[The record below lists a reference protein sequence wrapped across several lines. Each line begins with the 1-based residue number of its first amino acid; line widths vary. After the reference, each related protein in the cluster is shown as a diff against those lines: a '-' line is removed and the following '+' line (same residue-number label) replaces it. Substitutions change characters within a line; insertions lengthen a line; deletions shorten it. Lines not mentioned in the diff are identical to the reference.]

1 MNVWDPYQR
10 LGMSHDA
17 SEEEILEAQN
27 FLLKQY
33 GGQESSYESIE
44 AAFEKI
50 LMANFR
56 KRKRD
61 AFEEEILEAQNFLL
75 KQYGGHESS
84 YESIEASFEKILTP
98 MWSVMNSSETGP
110 AFQWKVV
117 AEADAKVV
125 SMMRQSSTRWVLK
138 WRCRPIHASGSD
150 FNGATRLAH
159 TKGNVRSDF
168 NCSVV
173 TSLEMTIMEGPLL
186 VVMVA
191 LSLLSCI
198 YFLNDDEKCFE
209 SLNWGLSLLL
219 GSIGL
224 LGEYCLTSRKKYICP
239 LEKFGYLPLEPFLE
253 TYNLN
258 QDYNPEEFLS
268 VVPSQYFIKANRNL
282 VSTSIA

>member
-1 MNVWDPYQR
+1 MNVWDPYQH
-10 LGMSHDA
+10 LGMTRDA

-33 GGQESSYESIE
+33 GGHESSYESIE

-61 AFEEEILEAQNFLL
+61 AFEEEILEAQKLSPETIWTLFLF
-75 KQYGGHESS
+75 GFM
-84 YESIEASFEKILTP
+84 AV
-98 MWSVMNSSETGP
+98 WSVMNSSETGP
-110 AFQWKVV
+110 AFQHAQYRTWKAV

-138 WRCRPIHASGSD
+138 WRYRPIHASGSD

-168 NCSVV
+168 NYSVI

-186 VVMVA
+186 VVM
-191 LSLLSCI
+191 
-198 YFLNDDEKCFE
+198 
-209 SLNWGLSLLL
+209 GLSLLL

-239 LEKFGYLPLEPFLE
+239 LEKFGYLHLEPFLE

-268 VVPSQYFIKANRNL
+268 VVPSQYFIKANRHL